1 MPPPFKQMQP
11 QEFIQAVSQF
21 AWSPHKTL
29 IHMHHTWR
37 PNYSQYKGLS
47 YEAMYSYHINTN
59 DISTRRGAGRDR
71 PLAWHTA
78 AIDRLAADVVDDRP
92 NRADL
97 VETRPP
103 LSPADRPGFSA
114 SIARIDLGSPPRLD
128 TAPRPACAPT
138 PPWRPSARAQRS

>member
-37 PNYSQYKGLS
+37 PNHSQYNGLS

-59 DISTRRGAGRDR
+59 GWSDIAQHISLAPDGTIWTGR
-71 PLAWHTA
+71 PW
-78 AIDRLAADVVDDRP
+78 
-92 NRADL
+92 NK
-97 VETRPP
+97 
-103 LSPADRPGFSA
+103 SPASA
-114 SIARIDLGSPPRLD
+114 AGVRLQKD
-128 TAPRPACAPT
+128 GTFASAAAC
-138 PPWRPSARAQRS
+138 SRA